1 MALSLA
7 VLGLGCALLM
17 QSLGWAQTSYLAFS
31 KALDHGTAQIDRWH
45 WETRDKSY
53 YRGHFYSVK
62 APGLP
67 LATLPIYAL
76 VHAAGGDSL
85 AHTLRVTGEA
95 GGKNPWA
102 YRGLQINNYGGN
114 HHRAVVTR
122 AAIEDDAPMAWPL
135 VLVGVLLPALF
146 LAALVGRAA
155 NRVAPG
161 TGTAAALALATG
173 TMLLPFATL
182 LFSHVLSALLGFA
195 AFWVAWNER
204 RGEQGNLRRIAL
216 AGALAGLGVT
226 TEYPLLIA
234 AAIVG
239 IYVLSRAA
247 TPAAGI
253 ARRAVAFAGG
263 ALAGVAPLLIY
274 NAWAFGSPLH
284 MSYAD
289 AVSQPGV
296 TGHDTLGLNSGG
308 LFGITAPRL
317 HDGLSLLVGG
327 RGLLTLTPVLAIAIA
342 GIVAMHRDGHRA
354 EARTIGAIALAYL
367 VYDAGY
373 WLPFGG
379 GSPGPRFLIPMIPFL
394 GVGLGPAWRRWPSP
408 TLALTAVGAAMM
420 TVATITHPMIGS
432 DWIGE
437 WWHRL
442 VDLNSVQHTWFD
454 VLGIWQ
460 GSETVIPVVIL
471 FAVAL
476 GLGVSTLGVRHL
488 ARGTGWG
495 AIALGGWFAAA
506 AILPG
511 PLGWAPC
518 TKLVELCRTTSAAK
532 GNVSDQRLLLV
543 CLLAGALTLAGVWV
557 LARLR
562 PEPAAEVVGDHV
574 APSLALDPKPVQAPA

>member
-31 KALDHGTAQIDRWH
+31 KALDHGTAEIDRWH

-62 APGLP
+62 APGLT
-67 LATLPIYAL
+67 LATLPVYAL
-76 VHAAGGDSL
+76 LHAVDAESV

-102 YRGLQINNYGGN
+102 YRGLQIANYGGN
-114 HHRAVVTR
+114 RQRAVVTR
-122 AAIEDDAPMAWPL
+122 NEIEDDAPMVWAL
-135 VLVGVLLPALF
+135 VLVGVLLPALA

-161 TGTAAALALATG
+161 TGTATALALAAG
-173 TMLLPFATL
+173 TMLLPFSTL

-195 AFWVAWNER
+195 AFWVAWSER
-204 RGEQGNLRRIAL
+204 RADRPDLWRIAL
-216 AGALAGLGVT
+216 AGALGGLAVT
-226 TEYPLLIA
+226 TEYPLAIA

-239 IYVLSRAA
+239 IYALTRAA
-247 TPAAGI
+247 TPLAGR
-253 ARRAVAFAGG
+253 ARRAGAFAAG
-263 ALAGVAPLLIY
+263 ALAGVAPLLAY

-317 HDGLSLLVGG
+317 HDGLSLLLGG
-327 RGLLTLTPVLAIAIA
+327 RGLLTLTPVLVVAIA
-342 GIVAMHRDGHRA
+342 GVVAMYRQGHRA
-354 EARTIGAIALAYL
+354 EASTIGAIALAYL

-379 GSPGPRFLIPMIPFL
+379 GSAGPRFLIPIIPFL

-408 TLALTAVGAAMM
+408 TLALTVLGAAMM
-420 TVATITHPMIGS
+420 TIATITHPLIS
-432 DWIGE
+432 TDWTGE

-442 VDLNSVQHTWFD
+442 VDLGAVQHTWFD
-454 VLGIWQ
+454 VTGIWQ
-460 GSETVIPVVIL
+460 GSSTVIPVVIL
-471 FAVAL
+471 FALAL

-495 AIALGGWFAAA
+495 VAALGGWFAAA

-518 TKLVELCRTTSAAK
+518 TKLVNICGTTSAAK
-532 GNVSDQRLLLV
+532 GNNADLHLLLT
-543 CLLAGALTLAGVWV
+543 CLAAGAVTLAGVWL

-562 PEPAAEVVGDHV
+562 PEVVDDHAPA
-574 APSLALDPKPVQAPA
+574 SLTLDPQPIQTPA